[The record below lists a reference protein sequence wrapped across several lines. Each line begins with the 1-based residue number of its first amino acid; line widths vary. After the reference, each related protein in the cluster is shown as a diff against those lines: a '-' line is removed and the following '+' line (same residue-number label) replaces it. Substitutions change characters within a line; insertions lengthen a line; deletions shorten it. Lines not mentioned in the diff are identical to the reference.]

1 MKEFVKLNSNINT
14 MVKNLK
20 IGDLKANIV
29 TVSFNTQTLK
39 MIDRTQMFM
48 L

>member
-29 TVSFNTQTLK
+29 TVSFNAQTLK